1 MKRKL
6 SIFMAVCLCIC
17 SILFVPVTDN
27 TAYAASIS
35 LNKTS
40 ATIVNGKTVQ
50 LKVKGTSAKVKWS
63 TSSKSIATVSTKGL
77 VKAKKPGRVTITA
90 KVANKTLKCKVTVKK
105 NTNDYYGIIKKDLL
119 SNADNDGNGNYTIN
133 GYANRTNDW
142 LGDYLETVSVTYNSE
157 YNYYEFKFSQEYH
170 DYDWPAVYVTMT
182 VKEPFDKAVD
192 LHVEHFYFWD
202 DYTKACYMA
211 NGKVNAST
219 YYDGQE
225 LYPFITQ
232 KSNSTISISQHEAT
246 IWYNIAMYSWDI
258 MIYQFFDIDKMA
270 RLGFTN
276 FP

>member
-1 MKRKL
+1 
-6 SIFMAVCLCIC
+6 MAVCLCIC

-90 KVANKTLKCKVTVKK
+90 KVANKTLRCKVTIKK
-105 NTNDYYGIIKKDLL
+105 NTNDYYGVIKQKLL
-119 SNADNDGNGNYTIN
+119 SNGINDGNGNYTIKGLSN
-133 GYANRTNDW
+133 GTSDW
-142 LGDYLETVSVTYNSE
+142 LGDYLDTVSVTYNSN
-157 YNYYEFKFSQEYH
+157 YNYFEFKYSKEYYEH
-170 DYDWPAVYVTMT
+170 DWPSSYVSMT
-182 VKEPFDKAVD
+182 IQEPFNKAVD
-192 LHVEHFYFWD
+192 FHVEDFYFLD
-202 DYTKACYMA
+202 DYSNACYMA
-211 NGKVNAST
+211 DGRVNAST
-219 YYDGQE
+219 YYDEQE

-232 KSNSTISISQHEAT
+232 NINSPVSTSQHFASQM
-246 IWYNIAMYSWDI
+246 YNIAMYNWDI
-258 MIYQFFDIDKMA
+258 MIYQYFDIDKIA